1 MQIPAVLDTLG
12 LALAGCLPD
21 LPDRVRKAFA
31 LLGAVE
37 LGLPLERLLLFLPA
51 PRGATS

>member
-12 LALAGCLPD
+12 LALAGCLLD
-21 LPDRVRKAFA
+21 LPDRVCKAFA
-31 LLGAVE
+31 LLGSAE
-37 LGLPLERLLLFLPA
+37 LGLPLEWLLLFLAA